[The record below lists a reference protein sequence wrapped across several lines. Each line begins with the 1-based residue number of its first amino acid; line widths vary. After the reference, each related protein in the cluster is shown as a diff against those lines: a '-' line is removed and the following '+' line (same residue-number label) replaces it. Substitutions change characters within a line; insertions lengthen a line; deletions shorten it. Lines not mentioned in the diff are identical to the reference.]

1 MHARHFLGVGLLL
14 VLAVVAG
21 CGGSGSSI
29 STGSSGNA
37 FVFIGDAPPVGSTVL
52 KFEITL
58 SGAVFCPEVSGTGEC
73 LGSPQPSL
81 INQPVEI
88 ELEQLELE
96 SAFLNLASIPAGNYP
111 NGGVKLTF
119 ANPELKLLLSDG
131 SVTPELKPPLNP
143 ASVTPKFSGGLT
155 VTANTNFGFLIDFN
169 VSDSIQS
176 SGNTVT
182 GISPMITLVKLPAV
196 AQQNIEELEVT
207 GKVSNLSKNCP
218 TGSFTLIE
226 SVTGLPIANIQ
237 FDGTTDFEDG
247 LTCTNFAND
256 QTVELDLELR
266 AGANLQSAQFFAE
279 EIEPVNEPNEKE
291 AEGPVFQVNNPNQF
305 VLVVREEE
313 NAPNLPLGS
322 FLTVN
327 ILGSTQFRI
336 DDDGLPIGSLSFANG
351 NHLLAG
357 QTVEVDIAN
366 NTLVVPTAG
375 CGTIGNCTATA
386 EKVRLEKGTIT
397 GRVTSTSASSF
408 TIDQLPSIF
417 GSAITNLRPMSADCQ
432 LCFVNSILVNTSSQT
447 EFESPLAGV
456 SGLATNNIVTVRGL
470 LFKGGF
476 AGPSPG
482 SGQPTLVAKK
492 VRKL

>member
-29 STGSSGNA
+29 SAGSSGNA

-58 SGAVFCPEVSGTGEC
+58 SGAVFCPEVSATGEC

-119 ANPELKLLLSDG
+119 ANPELRLLLNDG

-143 ASVTPKFSGGLT
+143 ASVTAKFPGGIT
-155 VTANTNFGFLIDFN
+155 VAANTNFGFLIDFN

-207 GKVSNLSKNCP
+207 GTVSNLSKNCP
-218 TGSFTLIE
+218 TGSFTLTD
-226 SVTGLPIANIQ
+226 SVTGLPITNIQ
-237 FDGTTDFEDG
+237 FDSTTKLEDG
-247 LTCTNFAND
+247 LTCANFANG
-256 QTVELDLELR
+256 QTVEVDIELR

-279 EIEPVNEPNEKE
+279 EIELVNPANEQE
-291 AEGPVFQVNNPNQF
+291 AEGVVFQVNNANQF
-305 VLVVREEE
+305 VLMVQEEE
-313 NAPNLPLGS
+313 NASNLPIGS
-322 FLTVN
+322 LLTVTVT
-327 ILGSTQFRI
+327 SAQFRV
-336 DDDGLPIGSLSFANG
+336 DDDGLPVGSLSFASG
-351 NHLLAG
+351 NDLLAG

-386 EKVRLEKGTIT
+386 EKLRLEKGTIT
-397 GRVTSTSASSF
+397 GRVASTNPPNF
-408 TIDQLPSIF
+408 TINNLPSIF
-417 GSAITNLRPMSADCQ
+417 GNPSSLPPVLRPLTADCQ
-432 LCFVNSILVNTSSQT
+432 SCAVSSIDVITSSQT
-447 EFESPLAGV
+447 EFESPLT
-456 SGLATNNIVTVRGL
+456 GLPAINDTVTVRGL
-470 LFKGGF
+470 LFKNGF
-476 AGPSPG
+476 AGPTPG